1 MFDMSLTAGTKQLRQ
16 FAWACLPGFALFGW
30 AIHRWGGSTIA
41 SIIVACVGVV
51 LWLVG
56 LARPA
61 ALRLPYMLLMLVAA
75 PIGWIVMRIGLVVVF
90 CLVIVP
96 LALVFRAFGRDALE
110 LRAKTGWQKP
120 APSPPASSYYR
131 MS

>member
-1 MFDMSLTAGTKQLRQ
+1 MFEMSLTTGTKQLRQ

-30 AIHRWGGSTIA
+30 AIHRWGGSTTA
-41 SIIVACVGVV
+41 SITVACVGVL

-56 LARPA
+56 LARPT

-75 PIGWIVMRIGLVVVF
+75 PIGWIVMRVGLVVVF

-96 LALVFRAFGRDALE
+96 LALVFRAIGRDALGSSS
-110 LRAKTGWQKP
+110 KTGWQKP
-120 APSPPASSYYR
+120 APRAEASSYYR